1 MESDQI
7 RRGKL
12 HESYIEF
19 LRKYFWSE
27 VRSGSGPHIKALL
40 QVQRTVDRRNAW
52 RQVAAEYVRLEAEAL
67 RLYNELPEEYRD
79 AYFELILFPVQ
90 AMANLYDMY
99 YAQAM
104 NHRLYKAGDPLANQ
118 WAQKVKDCFR
128 RDRILCDDY
137 NKKCAA
143 GKWDGMMIQKH
154 IGYKSWN
161 DDFPEDKEPEV
172 FLVSD
177 TPRNIGGYEST
188 GRNGVAVIE
197 AEHFFS
203 QTAH

>member
-27 VRSGSGPHIKALL
+27 VRSGSGPHIKD
-40 QVQRTVDRRNAW
+40 TYNIDNGEW
-52 RQVAAEYVRLEAEAL
+52 RQVADEYVRLEAEAL

-128 RDRILCDDY
+128 RDRILCDAY

-161 DDFPEDKEPEV
+161 DDFPEDKEPEGW
-172 FLVSD
+172 LVS
-177 TPRNIGGYEST
+177 GGPIDALYSFCRR
-188 GRNGVAVIE
+188 GHAAIPDQYSGVY
-197 AEHFFS
+197 FR
-203 QTAH
+203 